1 MTGFKLQTSGIGSN
15 HSTNWATTT
24 ANLDIKL
31 PKQFMHW
38 LPWNKLLGVWY
49 RGTVNI
55 HLHLPSWHRFESQFS
70 TTSRFAFSALFQ
82 IICFDT
88 IFEGVEHRLKNKRWS
103 FLGNDFQS
111 FSKVRAWFWFW
122 FWAWIFNW
130 TNQQPT
136 HLCTFKW
143 ANLRKCLKSNF
154 WNTTLKVLQFPEW
167 EVRQRVIKK

>member
-82 IICFDT
+82 IIWFDT
-88 IFEGVEHRLKNKRWS
+88 ILEGVEHRLKNKRWS

-130 TNQQPT
+130 TNQ
-136 HLCTFKW
+136 HTF
-143 ANLRKCLKSNF
+143 ALLSGQNLRKCLNRIFETRRSKFYNSRNE
-154 WNTTLKVLQFPEW
+154 KCV
-167 EVRQRVIKK
+167 KG